1 MLNYNACNAYSRV
14 RIISLDSLLFSFLFL
29 YFFAHTMQLITD
41 SFSPACMCSFS
52 YSLSLSLTHS
62 LSLSCYLLNKMD
74 L

>member
-29 YFFAHTMQLITD
+29 SFFAHTMQLITD

-52 YSLSLSLTHS
+52 
-62 LSLSCYLLNKMD
+62 
-74 L
+74 